1 MKMGGF
7 SSYLLKLKNKEMVK
21 GASEMPKRLEQAKKI
36 LQAGGERT
44 LKVSELNQA
53 LRLLET
59 GKQDDPRL
67 FSDESV
73 YLWEE
78 LAFAY
83 YEHHNLQK
91 AEYCLREMAA
101 LMPGSSEP
109 FVNLG
114 AFFISEGMVNHAIMA
129 YKEGLGINPNDEYL
143 YFNLA
148 SLYASIGAY
157 RKADAMMNNAILNN
171 PDRGLNYM
179 FKGDLALER
188 NQYEAAVQSYR
199 HALELLDGEHWIDMR
214 KSCTMQMAVA
224 LMHLER
230 YEECAAVV
238 RDLIAV
244 DPDYGDAYVVLAR
257 CCREMGNNDLAKWYA
272 RKAEQLYRL
281 QKSRIK
287 N

>member
-1 MKMGGF
+1 
-7 SSYLLKLKNKEMVK
+7 
-21 GASEMPKRLEQAKKI
+21 MPKRLEQAKKI

-91 AEYCLREMAA
+91 AEYYLREMAA